1 MDLLVTANLSSNVVL
16 VVKKKSSKKKTF
28 KNCPKFFSLITVCKI
43 PKSKLDLESFL
54 KSFFVKLNQCLI
66 KEQN

>member
-16 VVKKKSSKKKTF
+16 VVKKNLQKKKL
-28 KNCPKFFSLITVCKI
+28 SKI
-43 PKSKLDLESFL
+43 VPNSILYVVMSNKSKLNLESFL